1 MAHPSLT
8 RKHAAVVN
16 IVALGAIALMVVLGL
31 RSSDETTQSG
41 SEQGIQGAQGAGGS
55 ASADLAQIDTQ
66 RIINADA
73 APGDWLAHGRD
84 YGEQRFSPL
93 TQVNQ
98 ETIKD
103 LELAWSVDMQTT
115 RGLEASPIVVD
126 GIMYMTGAWSMVY
139 AVDATTGEEIWSYDP
154 EVPGEWARKACCD
167 VVNRG
172 VAVYK
177 GAVYVASLDGYLI
190 ALNAETGE
198 EIWRVNTIIDR
209 SRAYTITGAPR
220 VANGRVFIGNG
231 GGEYGVRGYV
241 SAYDTQTGEMHW
253 RFFTVPGDPSKPFEH
268 PEMEE
273 AAKTWKGG
281 EWWKIGGGGTV
292 WNSIVYDPDTDTVF
306 LGVGNG
312 SPWTRTIRSPGGGD
326 NLFLSSIVALDPN
339 TGAKKWHY
347 QTTPGDTWDY
357 TAVQDMMLVDIEID
371 GKQRKVIMQA
381 PKNGFFYV
389 LDRATGELLRANPYV
404 TVNWASHVDMETGRP
419 VEMADRNWSESG
431 KSKWVL
437 PGPLGGHN
445 WMSMSYN
452 PDTGLV
458 YIPTMESPLVYDV
471 DHDFKATGRYKY
483 IEGGW
488 NTGIEFGRL
497 LHLLGKHPDMPPAK
511 GYITAFDPLTGKT
524 HWTREHGTH
533 WNGGTLSTA
542 AGLVFQGNGDG
553 YLAAYDAK
561 TGAEVWK
568 VNTYTSI
575 IAPPITYMINGE
587 QYVAIQVGS
596 GGAGIAE
603 GAATA
608 PASAQYGNFGR
619 LLAFRLNGGQSIDE
633 PEHWARDI
641 PQPPVVEASAEQ
653 IDRGT
658 ELYHEVCTFCH
669 GIAVIGGPV
678 VSDLRKMSEQ
688 THRMFKEIVLEGL
701 LVDRGMSSF
710 SDRLSE
716 QDVDDIYAFI
726 NARSWQDFKAQ
737 EEAKKAA
744 GETSYLAPH
753 LAPYLAL
760 TMR

>member
-1 MAHPSLT
+1 MAHPSFN
-8 RKHAAVVN
+8 RKQATTINV
-16 IVALGAIALMVVLGL
+16 VALGIISLMVLIGL
-31 RSSDETTQSG
+31 SP
-41 SEQGIQGAQGAGGS
+41 SEQTSSSQAPEAGAT
-55 ASADLAQIDTQ
+55 ASDSLGQIDTA
-66 RIINADA
+66 RIVNADA
-73 APGDWLAHGRD
+73 APGDWLAYGRD
-84 YGEQRFSPL
+84 YREQRFSPL
-93 TQVNQ
+93 TQINKNS
-98 ETIKD
+98 IDD
-103 LELAWSVDMQTT
+103 LELAWSFDMLTT
-115 RGLEASPIVVD
+115 RGLEASPIVAD
-126 GIMYMTGAWSMVY
+126 GVMYMTGSWSVVY
-139 AVDATTGEEIWSYDP
+139 AVDAKTGEELWSYDP
-154 EVPGEWARKACCD
+154 EVPGDWARKACCD

-172 VAVYK
+172 VAVYD

-190 ALNAETGE
+190 ALNAQTGDV
-198 EIWRVNTIIDR
+198 IWRKNTIIDR

-241 SAYDTQTGEMHW
+241 TAYDAKTGEQDW
-253 RFFTVPGDPSKPFEH
+253 RFYTVPGDPSKPFEH

-273 AAKTWKGG
+273 AAATWKGG

-312 SPWTRTIRSPGGGD
+312 SPWTRSIRSPGGGD
-326 NLFLSSIVALDPN
+326 NLFLSSIVALDPH
-339 TGAKKWHY
+339 TRRKKSHY
-347 QTTPGDTWDY
+347 HTTPGDTWVY
-357 TAVQDMMLVDIEID
+357 TAVQDMMLADMEID

-404 TVNWASHVDMETGRP
+404 AVNWASHIDMETGRP
-419 VEMADRNWSESG
+419 VEIAERDWSSTK
-431 KSKWVL
+431 KSAWIL

-445 WMSMSYN
+445 WQAMSYN

-458 YIPTMESPLVYDV
+458 YIPAMESPLVYDV

-497 LHLLGKHPDMPPAK
+497 LEVMGNHPDLPPAK

-524 HWTREHGTH
+524 HWVKEHGTH

-553 YLAAYDAK
+553 FIVAYDAT

-575 IAPPITYMINGE
+575 IAPPVTYMVDGE
-587 QYVAIQVGS
+587 QYIAIQVGS
-596 GGAGIAE
+596 GGAAGLTE
-603 GAATA
+603 GDAAT
-608 PASAQYGNFGR
+608 PASAKYGNFGR
-619 LLAFRLNGGQSIDE
+619 LIAFKLNGGLSIDE
-633 PEHWARDI
+633 PESWAREI
-641 PQPPVVEASAEQ
+641 PEPPVINASAEQ
-653 IDRGT
+653 IDRGM
-658 ELYHEVCTFCH
+658 EKYHEVCTFCH
-669 GIAVIGGPV
+669 GIGVYGGAVVP
-678 VSDLRKMSEQ
+678 DLRKMSPQ

-701 LVDRGMSSF
+701 LEERGMSNF
-710 SDRLSE
+710 SDRLNE

-726 NARSWQDFKAQ
+726 NARSWQDYNLQ

-744 GETSYLAPH
+744 AGDKTSALENAAPV
-753 LAPYLAL
+753 A
-760 TMR
+760 R